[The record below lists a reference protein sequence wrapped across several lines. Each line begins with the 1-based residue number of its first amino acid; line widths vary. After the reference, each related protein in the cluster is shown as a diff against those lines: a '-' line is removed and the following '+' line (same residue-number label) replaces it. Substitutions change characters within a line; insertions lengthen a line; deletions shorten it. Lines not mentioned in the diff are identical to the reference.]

1 MKKMHRVG
9 QVRNLFVV
17 AWLILAIGVV
27 GCAPIQLI
35 APYDQKT
42 DEGVTNL
49 QKMTAQFFTRIERQ
63 GGSTPDDYKNQTKF
77 YDDARVALSG
87 VLVRSQAL
95 AQNDLTVQQIEILQQ
110 QFQKL
115 EQDHKTMGI
124 SQAMVP
130 QLEKAFNRTFTAI
143 LTLEVAKKEP
153 KQEGSRK

>member
-1 MKKMHRVG
+1 MKTQRPA
-9 QVRNLFVV
+9 QV
-17 AWLILAIGVV
+17 WKLILATWLLLMIGAA

-42 DEGVTNL
+42 DEGVTDL

-63 GGSTPDDYKNQTKF
+63 GGSSADDYKNQTKF
-77 YDDARVALSG
+77 YDDARVMLSG
-87 VLVRSQAL
+87 IFVRAEAL
-95 AQNDLTVQQIEILQQ
+95 PKNTLTVQQIEILQQ

-153 KQEGSRK
+153 KQEDPKK

>member
-1 MKKMHRVG
+1 MQGSRQMRSVIKGV
-9 QVRNLFVV
+9 
-17 AWLILAIGVV
+17 WLLLLIGVV
-27 GCAPIQLI
+27 ACAPIQLI

-49 QKMTAQFFTRIERQ
+49 QKTTAQFFTRIERQ
-63 GGSTPDDYKNQTKF
+63 GGSSADDYKNQTKF

-87 VLVRSQAL
+87 IHVRAQAL
-95 AQNDLTVQQIEILQQ
+95 AQNDLTVQQIDILQQ

-115 EQDHKTMGI
+115 EQDHKTMGL
-124 SQAMVP
+124 SPAMVP

-153 KQEGSRK
+153 KQEGSKK